1 MDATFTESWGMQ
13 FNVPKCKMMHLG
25 QNNHQYQ
32 MYGEP
37 YRRLMRKR
45 LFVLVS
51 GNLKPA
57 AQCAR
62 AAKTVQTVLGQI
74 SRLFYYRD
82 RLVFM
87 RLYKQYNVRPHLEF
101 SVQAWSP

>member
-32 MYGEP
+32 MYGETLSETP
-37 YRRLMRKR
+37 EETAIC
-45 LFVLVS
+45 VTVS

-62 AAKTVQTVLGQI
+62 TAQTVQTVLGQI
-74 SRLFYYRD
+74 SRLFHHRD
-82 RLVFM
+82 RLVFV
-87 RLYKQYNVRPHLEF
+87 RLYKQYNV
-101 SVQAWSP
+101 